1 MFLSAGWLPTTR
13 LSRNGVANSR
23 DATLDNRYSAP
34 LSTQVDGK
42 VINPATHVAECDLF
56 LQH

>member
-23 DATLDNRYSAP
+23 DATLDNRYAAVNKIIGCNGYFP
-34 LSTQVDGK
+34 RYFG
-42 VINPATHVAECDLF
+42 
-56 LQH
+56 